1 MHFLIADIAVA
12 GIPDPVPVIGELIF
26 TVWFPLRRTE
36 EEVPIETGRNG
47 LIRSVSDREAAPVTE
62 RARMINL
69 ADRALIDEL
78 DGAHLVGQGPA
89 LGAHL
94 NHPMVFPGAGH
105 HLLTLA

>member
-1 MHFLIADIAVA
+1 MHSLIADVTVA
-12 GIPDPVPVIGELIF
+12 GIPDPVPVVGKLVF
-26 TVWFPLRRTE
+26 AVWFPLRRTE

-47 LIRSVSDREAAPVTE
+47 LIRSVADREAAPVTE

-78 DGAHLVGQGPA
+78 DGAHLVGQGTA

-94 NHPMVFPGAGH
+94 NHAIVFPGGGH
-105 HLLTLA
+105 HLLA